1 MHQWRESVEQQLSR
15 VTQAVAPVLM
25 SHAAPC
31 EAAPPLACS
40 MEIPPSTDISYP
52 DSGFQSTSG
61 QHSVA
66 GDSFLSSGTTDSLK
80 TVRALSPVPSGF
92 ASDGAN
98 SADCSLLEQY
108 LSSIQQREEEAEDVA
123 SDRTD
128 TPQPSPP
135 LPSNKEHSA
144 SPLQDA
150 GDKGAEAAPT
160 EEPAPDAE
168 ATL

>member
-1 MHQWRESVEQQLSR
+1 MEQQLSR
-15 VTQAVAPVLM
+15 ITQAVAPVPM
-25 SHAAPC
+25 PHAAPC
-31 EAAPPLACS
+31 EAAPPAACS

-92 ASDGAN
+92 ASDGAV

-108 LSSIQQREEEAEDVA
+108 LSSIQQREEEEAEDAA

-135 LPSNKEHSA
+135 LPSNIKHSA
-144 SPLQDA
+144 SPPQDA

>member
-1 MHQWRESVEQQLSR
+1 MEQQLSR
-15 VTQAVAPVLM
+15 ITQAAAPVLTP
-25 SHAAPC
+25 HAAPC
-31 EAAPPLACS
+31 EGEAAPPLACS
-40 MEIPPSTDISYP
+40 MEIPHSTDVSYP

-80 TVRALSPVPSGF
+80 TVLALSPVPSGF
-92 ASDGAN
+92 ASDGAV

-108 LSSIQQREEEAEDVA
+108 LSSIQQREEEEEDDAA
-123 SDRTD
+123 SDGTV

-135 LPSNKEHSA
+135 LPSNEKHSA
-144 SPLQDA
+144 SPVQDA

-160 EEPAPDAE
+160 EEPAPEAE

>member
-1 MHQWRESVEQQLSR
+1 MQ
-15 VTQAVAPVLM
+15 
-25 SHAAPC
+25 HAEPC
-31 EAAPPLACS
+31 EAAPPVACS
-40 MEIPPSTDISYP
+40 MEIPASTDISYP

-61 QHSVA
+61 QQSVA

-80 TVRALSPVPSGF
+80 TVRALSPVLSGF
-92 ASDGAN
+92 TSDGAV

-108 LSSIQQREEEAEDVA
+108 LSSIQQREEEEETEDAA

-135 LPSNKEHSA
+135 LPSNKKHSA

-150 GDKGAEAAPT
+150 GDKRSEAVPT